1 MTDNPNLKIE
11 QLPVEKLQ
19 QYENNAR
26 DHGQVDIDAIKKS
39 ITMFGFNDPIGIW
52 SDDNVIVEGHGRLL
66 AAKDLGMTEVPCIRL
81 DHMTDEERRAYAIA
95 HNRTAEMSSWNVP
108 KLDLELAG
116 IKSID
121 MAALGFK
128 PVKQDIEVEDD
139 EYEDG
144 PETATTCR
152 RGDIWTL
159 GDHRLMCGDSTS
171 ENDVRALMGGVSCRC
186 MLLLSS
192 VQHGSIGL
200 VGVHAEQ
207 GDARGKSVHGIL
219 GRYNG

>member
-171 ENDVRALMGGVSCRC
+171 ENDVRALMGG
-186 MLLLSS
+186 
-192 VQHGSIGL
+192 GL
-200 VGVHAEQ
+200 VQMYASALLRTTWQHR
-207 GDARGKSVHGIL
+207 ARGSPRRARRCTREKRTRNTRTI
-219 GRYNG
+219 